1 MGYTTQFD
9 GELLFTKPLT
19 NEQRIALE
27 NIFDE
32 DVRDHEDDWGVD
44 TRETYMS
51 YVDLEFNDDNTGM
64 RWNGAEKTYEMDSLI
79 NLILRLMREK
89 WPDFGVEGKMLA
101 QGESIGDIWTI
112 TVDQKTGNVVRTNLE
127 LTGKKVEC
135 PHCGEEFI
143 VEE

>member
-9 GELLFTKPLT
+9 GELRFIKPLT
-19 NEQRIALE
+19 DEQRIALE

-79 NLILRLMREK
+79 NLVLRLMREK

-101 QGESIGDIWTI
+101 QGESVGDIWTI
-112 TVDQKTGNVVRTNLE
+112 TVDQKTGNVVRTDLE